1 MLVCGI
7 HCRSTVNA
15 FFRSVARD
23 AARTLKRWLIGA
35 ITFLCVV
42 SSVSADEVF
51 IYSTGNVI
59 RGINIDMGVDWVL
72 TTAPF
77 TPAANALGFN
87 AEAGFV
93 YYGDDTSVYR
103 WDPALGNNAAAH
115 SLMNDFAFGP
125 VTAPIRNLNSTA
137 GAYRDGIYY
146 VGSEDASG
154 NAEEIWALT
163 LSFDGSNVVSA
174 QPLDLLA
181 ACNCTAAQ
189 LGGFGDVAALTE
201 GGLTVLYGATTDI
214 TGNGG
219 GIFAGRWRFTP
230 ATGDF
235 TLLQAGPGGQ
245 MSGSLTNRLYSNVG
259 NSIREVD
266 ITTGIISN
274 VSLFTSSAAIFD
286 FSGGF
291 SMDFGDAPDSYGAAF
306 HRVPLQNPT
315 AYIGNIPPDNEPGSL
330 NTLTGSVDGDGDDA
344 TGVDDED
351 AVNNLASID
360 ASVGDYSVSVS
371 CSAGTSVAA
380 WLDMN
385 INGVF
390 DGNERNS
397 NHPVSCVSGQATLQW
412 LGIGAAVEGDSY
424 LRFRASDNVAS
435 ISSPIGISSN
445 GEVEDHPVTIVNQ
458 VATSGGTCLAGQS
471 SHVYTQSDLPQQ
483 IGPRED
489 TVTVSTIT
497 VPDSFTVEDVNV
509 IGVQG
514 TYTRMRDLVFDLRHS
529 GVTQRLY
536 GPSCN
541 LEDDFFISFDD
552 QSSGTPPCAPTD
564 GGTYPPVE
572 SLSVY
577 NGVNSTGQWE
587 LRVTDQRNG
596 RRGTFQNWSLELCS
610 SGTPAVVPDAR
621 LGKIASVVDREVTM
635 SFRTVNTGGSDLS
648 DIQIVD
654 DLDAVFGTGNYTI
667 SATPSFTTS
676 QPGFTINT
684 AFDGTASNNT
694 LLATSGTL
702 APGAQLDLQFSVQVD
717 VIAATATP
725 GDYTNQADLTAIA
738 STGDAVNDLSGNSLD
753 LTSDT
758 DIPTTFSVDRSASLS
773 GFIFEDTG
781 LDISTAHDGVFQ
793 AGEAG
798 IANRVVEVFDP
809 SGLSIG
815 VAQTDATGQWQIN
828 IDEAFLDQA
837 LTVRVQTGADY
848 QVISESALYANGSI
862 IDGELVVSL
871 SAGESVSDVNTGLID
886 QAEFTANQ
894 SSAVSAGNS
903 TRYAHVFRSP
913 SFGELSFTLTS
924 SVNPATPA
932 WTNTLLRDNN
942 CNGVRDA
949 GDFEILAPV
958 TVVPGEDVC
967 LLLDVFVPSNAVAGA
982 SSNDTLS
989 ADLQLADD
997 ANTGHGLSFQL
1008 DNNDV
1013 TTALSALSGRL
1024 VLEKTVRNLT
1034 LGEAP
1039 GTNNSG
1045 LPGHTLEYIISYR
1058 NTGPG
1063 QITDLEVNDALPA
1076 FTTAVGGS
1084 VVCDTTPANL
1094 ACTPAIAGDALSW
1107 TFTGSLLA
1115 GETGSVRYQVLID

>member
-1 MLVCGI
+1 M
-7 HCRSTVNA
+7 
-15 FFRSVARD
+15 
-23 AARTLKRWLIGA
+23 
-35 ITFLCVV
+35 
-42 SSVSADEVF
+42 
-51 IYSTGNVI
+51 
-59 RGINIDMGVDWVL
+59 
-72 TTAPF
+72 
-77 TPAANALGFN
+77 
-87 AEAGFV
+87 
-93 YYGDDTSVYR
+93 
-103 WDPALGNNAAAH
+103 
-115 SLMNDFAFGP
+115 
-125 VTAPIRNLNSTA
+125 
-137 GAYRDGIYY
+137 
-146 VGSEDASG
+146 
-154 NAEEIWALT
+154 
-163 LSFDGSNVVSA
+163 
-174 QPLDLLA
+174 
-181 ACNCTAAQ
+181 
-189 LGGFGDVAALTE
+189 
-201 GGLTVLYGATTDI
+201 
-214 TGNGG
+214 
-219 GIFAGRWRFTP
+219 
-230 ATGDF
+230 
-235 TLLQAGPGGQ
+235 
-245 MSGSLTNRLYSNVG
+245 
-259 NSIREVD
+259 
-266 ITTGIISN
+266 
-274 VSLFTSSAAIFD
+274 
-286 FSGGF
+286 
-291 SMDFGDAPDSYGAAF
+291 
-306 HRVPLQNPT
+306 
-315 AYIGNIPPDNEPGSL
+315 
-330 NTLTGSVDGDGDDA
+330 
-344 TGVDDED
+344 
-351 AVNNLASID
+351 
-360 ASVGDYSVSVS
+360 
-371 CSAGTSVAA
+371 
-380 WLDMN
+380 
-385 INGVF
+385 
-390 DGNERNS
+390 
-397 NHPVSCVSGQATLQW
+397 
-412 LGIGAAVEGDSY
+412 
-424 LRFRASDNVAS
+424 
-435 ISSPIGISSN
+435 
-445 GEVEDHPVTIVNQ
+445 
-458 VATSGGTCLAGQS
+458 
-471 SHVYTQSDLPQQ
+471 
-483 IGPRED
+483 
-489 TVTVSTIT
+489 
-497 VPDSFTVEDVNV
+497 
-509 IGVQG
+509 
-514 TYTRMRDLVFDLRHS
+514 
-529 GVTQRLY
+529 
-536 GPSCN
+536 
-541 LEDDFFISFDD
+541 
-552 QSSGTPPCAPTD
+552 
-564 GGTYPPVE
+564 
-572 SLSVY
+572 
-577 NGVNSTGQWE
+577 NSTGQWE

-596 RRGTFQNWSLELCS
+596 RRGEFQNWSLELCS

>member
-1 MLVCGI
+1 
-7 HCRSTVNA
+7 
-15 FFRSVARD
+15 
-23 AARTLKRWLIGA
+23 
-35 ITFLCVV
+35 
-42 SSVSADEVF
+42 
-51 IYSTGNVI
+51 
-59 RGINIDMGVDWVL
+59 
-72 TTAPF
+72 
-77 TPAANALGFN
+77 
-87 AEAGFV
+87 
-93 YYGDDTSVYR
+93 
-103 WDPALGNNAAAH
+103 
-115 SLMNDFAFGP
+115 
-125 VTAPIRNLNSTA
+125 
-137 GAYRDGIYY
+137 
-146 VGSEDASG
+146 
-154 NAEEIWALT
+154 
-163 LSFDGSNVVSA
+163 
-174 QPLDLLA
+174 
-181 ACNCTAAQ
+181 
-189 LGGFGDVAALTE
+189 
-201 GGLTVLYGATTDI
+201 
-214 TGNGG
+214 
-219 GIFAGRWRFTP
+219 
-230 ATGDF
+230 
-235 TLLQAGPGGQ
+235 
-245 MSGSLTNRLYSNVG
+245 
-259 NSIREVD
+259 
-266 ITTGIISN
+266 
-274 VSLFTSSAAIFD
+274 
-286 FSGGF
+286 
-291 SMDFGDAPDSYGAAF
+291 
-306 HRVPLQNPT
+306 
-315 AYIGNIPPDNEPGSL
+315 
-330 NTLTGSVDGDGDDA
+330 
-344 TGVDDED
+344 
-351 AVNNLASID
+351 
-360 ASVGDYSVSVS
+360 
-371 CSAGTSVAA
+371 
-380 WLDMN
+380 
-385 INGVF
+385 
-390 DGNERNS
+390 
-397 NHPVSCVSGQATLQW
+397 
-412 LGIGAAVEGDSY
+412 
-424 LRFRASDNVAS
+424 
-435 ISSPIGISSN
+435 
-445 GEVEDHPVTIVNQ
+445 
-458 VATSGGTCLAGQS
+458 
-471 SHVYTQSDLPQQ
+471 
-483 IGPRED
+483 
-489 TVTVSTIT
+489 
-497 VPDSFTVEDVNV
+497 
-509 IGVQG
+509 
-514 TYTRMRDLVFDLRHS
+514 
-529 GVTQRLY
+529 
-536 GPSCN
+536 
-541 LEDDFFISFDD
+541 
-552 QSSGTPPCAPTD
+552 
-564 GGTYPPVE
+564 
-572 SLSVY
+572 
-577 NGVNSTGQWE
+577 
-587 LRVTDQRNG
+587 
-596 RRGTFQNWSLELCS
+596 
-610 SGTPAVVPDAR
+610 
-621 LGKIASVVDREVTM
+621 M

-809 SGLSIG
+809 SGVSIG

-837 LTVRVQTGADY
+837 LTVRVQASADY
-848 QVISESALYANGSI
+848 RVISESALYANGSI

-886 QAEFTANQ
+886 QAEFAANQ

-903 TRYAHVFRSP
+903 TQYAHVFRSP
-913 SFGELSFTLTS
+913 SFGELSFTLS
-924 SVNPATPA
+924 SNVNPVTPV
-932 WTNTLLRDNN
+932 WTNTLFRDNN

-967 LLLDVFVPSNAVAGA
+967 LLLDVF
-982 SSNDTLS
+982 
-989 ADLQLADD
+989 ADD

-1013 TTALSALSGRL
+1013 TTALSAPSGRL

-1084 VVCDTTPANL
+1084 VVCDTTPVNL